1 MAFPV
6 KLFSFT
12 KDANSTKQPTNGVV
26 YQCTTNRDFSIQN
39 PVIRLNIGP
48 AANPQTYNYL
58 YVQSWGRYY
67 WIDDW
72 TFEGGLWCAHCSV
85 DPLASFK
92 TAIGNGTAYVLRA
105 ASEWDGSIIDGM
117 YPMHSASTTELQT
130 GTNPW
135 SLDPKDGTF
144 VVGIAGS
151 GATQFIMFNA
161 KSLDLFFQWIFSDT
175 YAVDALGAL
184 ALATN
189 PELKVQLNPIQ
200 YITSIVWLPFKA
212 VGTAVNTVKVGLV
225 NVDIAGFDI
234 GSGRGIGTTKFDM
247 HRHPDSAARGS
258 WVNAGAASYSLFY
271 PPFGLI
277 PLDPVQCANTT
288 AINCD
293 TVVDYRT
300 GHATM
305 TVTSDTGILSRV
317 SAMVGLSYP
326 VSNVVSPGWGVS
338 SILATLGG
346 TVANA
351 YTGNIPGALTGGL
364 SAIESAAAAKIPH
377 VSTIGG
383 TSATDGLVGKPAV
396 LYEWMRPVEDDIA
409 HRGRPLCKVKT
420 INSLSGYILCADV
433 HPTIPNATKSEVDAI
448 IAYMQGG
455 FYYE

>member
-1 MAFPV
+1 MSFPV
-6 KLFSFT
+6 KVFSFT
-12 KDANSTKQPTNGVV
+12 KDANSTKQPSGGVV

-39 PVIRLNIGP
+39 PVIRLNIGA
-48 AANPQTYNYL
+48 AANPRTYNYL
-58 YVQSWGRYY
+58 YVESWGRYY
-67 WIDDW
+67 WIDSW
-72 TFEGGLWCAHCSV
+72 TFEGGLWCANCSV
-85 DPLASFK
+85 DPMASFK
-92 TAIGNGTAYVLRA
+92 EAIGNGTAYVLRA

-117 YPMHSASTTELQT
+117 YPMHSASTIELQT
-130 GTNPW
+130 GNNPW
-135 SLDPKDGTF
+135 SLDPTNGTF
-144 VVGIAGS
+144 VVGIACS

-161 KSLDLFFQWIFSDT
+161 QSLDLFFQYVFSDV
-175 YAVDALGAL
+175 YAMAALGVL

-189 PELKVQLNPIQ
+189 PELKVQLNPLQ
-200 YITSIVWLPFKA
+200 YITSIVWLPFQATGAA
-212 VGTAVNTVKVGLV
+212 VTSVKVGLV
-225 NVDIAGFDI
+225 DVPIAGFDL
-234 GSGRGIGTTKFDM
+234 GSGRGTGTSQFNLR
-247 HRHPDSAARGS
+247 RHPDSAARGS

-277 PLDPVQCANTT
+277 PLDPVQCANTN
-288 AINCD
+288 AIYCD

-305 TVTSDTGILSRV
+305 MVTSDSGILSRV
-317 SAMVGLSYP
+317 STMVGLSYP

-346 TVANA
+346 AIANA

-383 TSATDGLVGKPAV
+383 TSATDGLVGNPAV
-396 LYEWMRPVEDDIA
+396 LYEWMRPVEDDIV

-420 INSLSGYILCADV
+420 INTLSGYILCADV
-433 HPTIPNATKSEVDAI
+433 HPSIPNATKNEVDAI

>member
-1 MAFPV
+1 MSFPV
-6 KLFSFT
+6 KVFSFT
-12 KDANSTKQPTNGVV
+12 KDANSTKQPSGGVV

-39 PVIRLNIGP
+39 PVIRLNIGA
-48 AANPQTYNYL
+48 AANPRAYNYL
-58 YVQSWGRYY
+58 YVESWGRYY
-67 WIDDW
+67 WIDSW
-72 TFEGGLWCAHCSV
+72 TFEGGLWCANCSV
-85 DPLASFK
+85 DPMASFK
-92 TAIGNGTAYVLRA
+92 EAIGNGTAYVLRA

-117 YPMHSASTTELQT
+117 YPMHSASTIELQT

-135 SLDPKDGTF
+135 KLDPTDGTF

-151 GATQFIMFNA
+151 GATQFIMFDA
-161 KSLDLFFQWIFSDT
+161 AALDLFFKYIFSDA
-175 YAVDALGAL
+175 YALDALGVL
-184 ALATN
+184 ALVSK

-200 YITSIVWLPFKA
+200 YLTSIVWLPFQATGAA
-212 VGTAVNTVKVGLV
+212 VKSVKVGLV
-225 NVDIAGFDI
+225 DVPIAGFNL
-234 GSGRGIGTTKFDM
+234 GTGRFFGLSQFNLR
-247 HRHPDSAARGS
+247 RHPDSAARGS

-277 PLDPVQCANTT
+277 PLDPVQCANTN
-288 AINCD
+288 AIYCD
-293 TVVDYRT
+293 IAVDVRT

-305 TVTSDTGILSRV
+305 MVTSDSGILSRV

-346 TVANA
+346 AVANA

-364 SAIESAAAAKIPH
+364 SAIESAAAAKLPH

-383 TSATDGLVGKPAV
+383 TSATDGLIGKPSV
-396 LYEWMRPVEDDIA
+396 LYEWMRPVDDDIV

-420 INSLSGYILCADV
+420 INTLSGYILCADV
-433 HPTIPNATKSEVDAI
+433 HPAIPNATKNEVDAI

>member
-1 MAFPV
+1 M
-6 KLFSFT
+6 
-12 KDANSTKQPTNGVV
+12 

-67 WIDDW
+67 WIDSW
-72 TFEGGLWCAHCSV
+72 NFEGGLWCAYCSV

-225 NVDIAGFDI
+225 DVDIAGFDI
-234 GSGRGIGTTKFDM
+234 GSGRGIGTTKFEM

-271 PPFGLI
+271 PPFGLV

-288 AINCD
+288 AITCD

-305 TVTSDTGILSRV
+305 TVTSDNGILSRV

-346 TVANA
+346 AVANS

-383 TSATDGLVGKPAV
+383 TSATDSLVGKPAV

-433 HPTIPNATKSEVDAI
+433 HPTIPNATKIEVDAI